1 MSPEPVII
9 VPMNSR
15 DNFGPRRP
23 ANNSGGADGAG
34 GMEIAR
40 DRHGKPILD
49 RYGRPVRKGVIPP
62 SSNEPNG
69 PTESTGRKEPQRREI
84 PNQPEGP
91 RYRRAEPLPPRDA
104 NPDANRGYQ
113 PQPGQYQG
121 QYPGQQPQQGQPFG
135 EPQFGGYPERS
146 GRGRAGRGEPP
157 RPTRRPRGRATPRP
171 RKRKRFSFFKA
182 LGLLLAIVLAFSIG
196 AAVWI
201 DTKLQR
207 IDALQDYDGRLG
219 NTSGTNWLLVGSDS
233 RAGLSQEDADRLMAG
248 ELDESVGRTDTIMVV
263 HIPRFGGDATMLS
276 LPRDSWVDIPGYGQ
290 NKLNQAFSLGG
301 PALLQ
306 QTVEQATGIHLDH
319 YAEIGFGGFANV
331 VDAVGGVEMC
341 LDEPLDDPMAG
352 INLQAGCQELDG
364 PTALGYVRSR
374 YASAQGDLDRV
385 ERQRKFLAAL
395 SNKIKSPGTLLNPF
409 KNLKVADALSANM
422 KVNEGDHVWNLASL
436 GLAMAGGAKQ
446 ETVPIAGYENTYAG
460 NVALWDEAGAEEMFA
475 ELR

>member
-1 MSPEPVII
+1 
-9 VPMNSR
+9 MNSR

-171 RKRKRFSFFKA
+171 RKRKRFGFFKA